1 MCRTT
6 KIVFKTFSTLKK
18 NYPNVQEAINKTKFE
33 LKNLTSDMY
42 KKRWSMRLWKK
53 VNILK

>member
-18 NYPNVQEAINKTKFE
+18 NYPDVQEAINKTKFE

-42 KKRWSMRLWKK
+42 KKR
-53 VNILK
+53 